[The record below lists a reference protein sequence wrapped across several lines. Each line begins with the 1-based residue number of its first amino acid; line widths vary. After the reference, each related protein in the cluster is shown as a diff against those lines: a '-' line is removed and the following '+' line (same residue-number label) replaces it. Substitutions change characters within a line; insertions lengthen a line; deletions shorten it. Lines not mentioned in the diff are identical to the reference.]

1 MARPKSAALYRGGD
15 GELIGRLVSGE
26 AGVVP
31 TTVFGAPLGA
41 PTSWADAVAV
51 LRERGLASLAEP
63 WTYVRD
69 DGEEVVVKIISAY
82 PDRLLLVEAP
92 WGYPAPDAPQH
103 VVDTPTDRLRPR
115 R

>member
-1 MARPKSAALYRGGD
+1 MSRPKSAALYRGGD
-15 GELIGRLVSGE
+15 GELTGRLVRGD

-31 TTVFGAPLGA
+31 TTVFGAPLG
-41 PTSWADAVAV
+41 PPVSWAEAVAV

-69 DGEEVVVKIISAY
+69 DGEEVVVKIVSAY
-82 PDRLLLVEAP
+82 PHRLLLVEAP
-92 WGYPAPDAPQH
+92 WGYPAPDARTY